1 MLSLTQVRG
10 NRCVEQ
16 KVYTQC
22 KVIRF
27 GVKKQKKGWK
37 SDRMKN
43 YGGLKVNR

>member
-1 MLSLTQVRG
+1 MLSLTQDGG

-16 KVYTQC
+16 KVYTPC

-27 GVKKQKKGWK
+27 GVKKQKIGWK

-43 YGGLKVNR
+43 YGELRVNR